1 MAKTKSAGSYTQ
13 ASANSLREKAVLLR
27 ARERGSQLETASV
40 IYDLYY
46 GDVEIGKGFM
56 PLWKF
61 FGYDSWFDYVET
73 EVGMHVST
81 AAGYRMVHDVFMVR
95 LKGKWDPEI
104 MPSFTKLKALTRVVD
119 AKSVNSWFRRAN
131 SVSCCLLEEEVLEHL
146 YGKKKSGANR
156 HFTALL
162 TDRQITSVNSI
173 IEIGRK
179 EFPELES
186 RGDILTKI
194 LEQWDAAVAKRTRRS
209 GTPKL
214 TLLVTG
220 KKKAV

>member
-1 MAKTKSAGSYTQ
+1 MTKTKSASSYTQ
-13 ASANSLREKAVLLR
+13 SFANSLREKAVLLR
-27 ARERGSQLETASV
+27 SRERSSQMETASV

-46 GDVEIGKGFM
+46 GDVTIGGGSM
-56 PLWKF
+56 PLWSF
-61 FGYDSWFDYVET
+61 FGYSSWFDYVET

-95 LKGKWDPEI
+95 LKGKWDPEL

-146 YGKKKSGANR
+146 YGKQKAGASR
-156 HFTALL
+156 HFSALL
-162 TDRQITSVNSI
+162 TDRQLASVNSI
-173 IEIGRK
+173 IEVGRH

-186 RGDILTKI
+186 RGDVLTKI
-194 LEQWDAAVAKRTRRS
+194 LEQWDAAVAKR
-209 GTPKL
+209 PKRGL
-214 TLLVTG
+214 KVIQG
-220 KKKAV
+220 EKNKKAV